1 MAKVTFKWLL
11 DFDLPATKL
20 NSLDTI
26 HTLEILRR
34 PGHLG
39 IRESTSLDRCLVTMD
54 QEFRGMWSLDGNHGG
69 IIILETKPG
78 DHHEVERILSM
89 LQFRL
94 TQYGHTRLMG
104 SRYVVRSDQ
113 TVAQIMN
120 DGSEVELSPWK
131 LARNSI
137 SEVHGLSNSA

>member
-1 MAKVTFKWLL
+1 
-11 DFDLPATKL
+11 
-20 NSLDTI
+20 
-26 HTLEILRR
+26 
-34 PGHLG
+34 
-39 IRESTSLDRCLVTMD
+39 
-54 QEFRGMWSLDGNHGG
+54 MWSLDGNHGG
-69 IIILETKPG
+69 IIILETIPE

-94 TQYGHTRLMG
+94 TQYGHTYLMG

-131 LARNSI
+131 LAQNSI